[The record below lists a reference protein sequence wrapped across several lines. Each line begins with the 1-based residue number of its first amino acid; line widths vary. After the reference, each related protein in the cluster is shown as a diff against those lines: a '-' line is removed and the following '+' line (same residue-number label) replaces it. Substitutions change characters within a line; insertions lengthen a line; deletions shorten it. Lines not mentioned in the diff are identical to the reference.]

1 MSELEALLEV
11 QRLDNTLD
19 QLRYKRDNLPE
30 RASISENKTALTA
43 LNASASEA
51 EATRDDLRRRERD
64 LETQA
69 ADLND
74 KAADLDGKLY
84 GGAVTSPKEATAMT
98 DEIKGLKSRASD
110 LDDQALEL
118 MVEIEP
124 LDEALVEVE
133 AKRGA
138 FEGTIT
144 SLESDLAT
152 AETEIDAEISTVE
165 AERASAAEPI
175 TAERLD
181 QYRKLRITY
190 GPRAIVEFDPAK
202 DGGCPVAM
210 SAVELDRW
218 KHLPAGTLDNC
229 VDCGRLVAKLV

>member
-11 QRLDNTLD
+11 QTLDNTLD
-19 QLRYKRDNLPE
+19 QLRYKRENLPE
-30 RASISENKTALTA
+30 RASISDTTTALA
-43 LNASASEA
+43 ELNASAAEA
-51 EATRDDLRRRERD
+51 EANRDDLRRRERD

-69 ADLND
+69 ADFNE
-74 KAADLDGKLY
+74 KAADLDTKLY

-98 DEIKGLKSRASD
+98 EEIAGLKARASE

-124 LDEALVEVE
+124 LDESLVEVE

-138 FEGTIT
+138 LEGTIT
-144 SLESDLAT
+144 ALEADLAA
-152 AETEIDAEISTVE
+152 AEAEIDSEIETVE
-165 AERASAAEPI
+165 SSRAAAADPLSAELLE
-175 TAERLD
+175 
-181 QYRKLRITY
+181 QYKKLRITY
-190 GPRAIVEFDPAK
+190 GPRAVVEFDPAR

-218 KHLPAGTLDNC
+218 KHLPAGTLEHC
-229 VDCGRLVAKLV
+229 SDCGRLVAKLV